1 MNFMSAIVGTT
12 LTGMGQER
20 KRSSSDASSRLSKQ
34 VSADKWTKMA
44 ESIKRDAEKSRLY
57 AAAQKPRVDYSFV
70 NEVTDKYGNML
81 AQLDETRIAY
91 VNQAKRFNLQ
101 YLIPKIKYDFS
112 FSDTTEGERI
122 AMTQLDKA

>member
-1 MNFMSAIVGTT
+1 MNFMGAIVGTA

-20 KRSSSDASSRLSKQ
+20 KRSSSDTSSRLSKQ

-101 YLIPKIKYDFS
+101 ILFQK
-112 FSDTTEGERI
+112 
-122 AMTQLDKA
+122 